1 MEQIH
6 IPNFTLEDL
15 PKMVAY
21 LARKVERLEQ
31 QLNQHTEKQNKGN
44 AILNRKEAADLLKI
58 SLPTLANLTK
68 EGKFK
73 WYKNGQKMFF
83 DYFNVVEYIENQNT
97 QVATT

>member
-6 IPNFTLEDL
+6 IPNFTIEDL
-15 PKMVAY
+15 PKMLAY
-21 LARKVERLEQ
+21 LARKVERLELQVNQYSEQ
-31 QLNQHTEKQNKGN
+31 QIKGN
-44 AILNRKEAADLLKI
+44 AILSRKEAADLLKI
-58 SLPTLANLTK
+58 SLPTLAKLTE